1 MSKIIKISEGLCEL
15 LQRIKSSSTVA
26 NLILESSKEGHSLP
40 VIENGVDYL
49 SISEADSNKISYLS
63 CDRIGSINENEY
75 WSSGKRYHI
84 SPAKII
90 SKLFDKTIMNFLT
103 PKDVEIFSNV
113 YRSCQVE
120 NKVKF
125 EVVKGEDIKYY
136 YHHRSYN
143 RNINDDLCGSLGGS
157 CMKHDRCQDYFSIY
171 IDNKEVSLLCLLDKD
186 NNRLIGRALLWDI
199 EAENTTSEKSSYKI
213 MDRIYTTN
221 DDFYASMF
229 KNWAKTN
236 GYYFKQEQNFSNS
249 VWFEKDGK
257 KVDLYLSVNLNTN
270 YKYFP
275 YLDTFKFIDV
285 NNSTLY
291 NYPVDGV
298 FNLKIMNSTEGYLN
312 KGSDYCFDEITRVIY
327 HRNDTTQLRYLN
339 DIRVYHGNVYHSY
352 IYDCYILKAHA
363 QYDYSLDDYIFNEEY
378 DRFNDKEKIELV
390 LAERKKQA
398 EGINKKREMLK
409 SLRNESQSIQ
419 DLGDLIGEEFDLESA
434 DSAPIRSEDPLV
446 SRQSEGRAV
455 REDSILREYVSGIE
469 PQNTSMYERR
479 VIEDNESNGEDEAPI
494 LTTSPRRRTP
504 SSRRGSGYRSPGVS
518 TTETNVNYVAP
529 SNINETVSITDQS
542 LTGITTNF
550 TDTLTGDFT
559 SIWDGWLTTIG
570 RYNSNG
576 RLYPDMTPY
585 LQELVQQM
593 SVNNQ
598 ASTDES
604 DNNSEN

>member
-1 MSKIIKISEGLCEL
+1 MSKIIKLSEGLCEL

-49 SISEADSNKISYLS
+49 SISEADSNKISYLN
-63 CDRIGSINENEY
+63 CDRIGSINENDY

-84 SPAKII
+84 SPGKII
-90 SKLFDKTIMNFLT
+90 SKLFDKTIINFLT

-125 EVVKGEDIKYY
+125 EVVKGDDIKYY
-136 YHHRSYN
+136 YHQRSYN
-143 RNINDDLCGSLGGS
+143 TNINGDSCGSLGGS

-171 IDNKEVSLLCLLDKD
+171 IDNKEVSLLCLLDK
-186 NNRLIGRALLWDI
+186 NNNSLIGRALLWDI
-199 EAENTTSEKSSYKI
+199 EAENLNSEKSTYKV

-236 GYYFKQEQNFSNS
+236 EYYYKQEQNFSNS

-312 KGSDYCFDEITRVIY
+312 KGSDYCFDEITRIVH

-339 DIRVYHGNVYHSY
+339 DIRVYNGTVYHSY
-352 IYDCYILKAHA
+352 IHDCYILKSHA
-363 QYDYSLDDYIFNEEY
+363 QYDYTLDDYLFNEEY

-390 LAERKKQA
+390 LAERKKQV
-398 EGINKKREMLK
+398 EQINKKREILK
-409 SLRNESQSIQ
+409 SLRNETPSINDFD
-419 DLGDLIGEEFDLESA
+419 DLDDELNSY
-434 DSAPIRSEDPLV
+434 SIRIEDPLV

-455 REDSILREYVSGIE
+455 RDSNIVREYVAGIE
-469 PQNTSMYERR
+469 PQPTSMYERR
-479 VIEDNESNGEDEAPI
+479 IVEDNESNNEDEAPI

-504 SSRRGSGYRSPGVS
+504 SSRRGSGYRSPGVGTS
-518 TTETNVNYVAP
+518 EVDINYVAP
-529 SNINETVSITDQS
+529 SSINETVTITDDTEQS

-550 TDTLTGDFT
+550 TDTLTSDFD
-559 SIWDGWLTTIG
+559 SIWSGYLSSIG
-570 RYNSNG
+570 GYNTG
-576 RLYPDMTPY
+576 RIYPDMTAH
-585 LQELVQQM
+585 LQELVQQI
-593 SVNNQ
+593 SINNQ
-598 ASTDES
+598 ASIDES